1 MMQPTLIHAFAD
13 GERGGNP
20 AGVVLDADGLDA
32 AACQRIA
39 AAAGVPETA
48 FVSRSDIAT
57 LRLSFFTPTRQIAHC
72 GHATVATFGLLHRLG
87 RLGNGEFRK
96 ETIDGVRDV
105 RIAAGR
111 VFLAQTPRSIDADLV
126 RGVALGDL
134 LGVPAEAVVAAAR
147 VDTGNAFVQVELRDA
162 DVLAAVRPDFAA
174 IEALS
179 TRWGLIGL
187 YVSTREGVVARRV
200 ASTRM
205 FAPAYGIPEEAAT
218 GTAASGLAWWL
229 ATRGL
234 IDDAAQIEQGRYM
247 QPPSVSPIELQVE
260 RVGGAIHR
268 VWVGGTIRVDDR

>member
-1 MMQPTLIHAFAD
+1 MLIHAFAD

-20 AGVVLDADGLDA
+20 AGVVLDADGLDPA
-32 AACQRIA
+32 TCQRIA

-48 FVSRSDIAT
+48 FVSRSDVAT
-57 LRLSFFTPTRQIAHC
+57 LRLNFFTPTRQIAHC

-87 RLGNGEFRK
+87 RLGEGDFRK
-96 ETIDGVRDV
+96 ETIDGLRDV
-105 RIAAGR
+105 RIAGGR
-111 VFLAQTPRSIDADLV
+111 VYLAQTPRSIETEGVD
-126 RGVALGDL
+126 RVALAEL
-134 LGVPAEAVVAAAR
+134 LGLHAEAVLDAAR
-147 VDTGNAFVQVELRDA
+147 VDTGNAFLQVELRDA
-162 DVLAAVRPDFAA
+162 QALAAARPDVAA

-179 TRWGLIGL
+179 TRLGLIGF
-187 YVSTREGVVARRV
+187 YVSTRRGVVAGRV

-234 IDDAAQIEQGRYM
+234 IDAAAQIEQGRYM

-260 RVGGAIHR
+260 RVGGEIHR
-268 VWVGGTIRVDDR
+268 VWVGGAIRADGP

>member
-1 MMQPTLIHAFAD
+1 MIQPTLIHAFAD

-20 AGVVLDADGLDA
+20 AGVVLDADDLDA
-32 AACQRIA
+32 AACPRIA
-39 AAAGVPETA
+39 ATAGVPETA
-48 FVSRSDIAT
+48 FVSRSDVAT
-57 LRLSFFTPTRQIAHC
+57 LRLTFFTPTRQIAHC

-87 RLGNGEFRK
+87 RLGEGEFRK

-105 RIAAGR
+105 RIAGGR
-111 VFLAQTPRSIDADLV
+111 VFLAQTPRSIDTDLV
-126 RGVALGDL
+126 RDVALADL
-134 LGVPAEAVVAAAR
+134 LGVPADAVVAAVR
-147 VDTGNAFVQVELRDA
+147 VDTGNAFVQVELRDVDA
-162 DVLAAVRPDFAA
+162 LAAVRPDFAV

-187 YVSTREGVVARRV
+187 YVSTRNGVVAGRV

-234 IDDAAQIEQGRYM
+234 IGDTAQIEQGRYM
-247 QPPSVSPIELQVE
+247 QPPSVSPIDL
-260 RVGGAIHR
+260 RIDRIDGTIHR
-268 VWVGGTIRVDDR
+268 VWVGGAIRDGGL